1 MSEEEKS
8 TIAHKELAAPARRFN
23 SYLIWA
29 IVLLVVF
36 SLGLLTGYLWLYAP
50 ARQLLSTAQTD
61 LQAANQKLDET
72 SATLDATE
80 QELADLKLKYQ
91 LIEQGVAQNDLYI
104 SLLQAQHDIA
114 LARLALTQQDTLT
127 ATTTVELLQKDMEPL
142 YALLEAD
149 TAAALKEQVN
159 GVRDALK
166 SRQVN
171 QAIEDLRRLNDNLAL
186 ISTRILK

>member
-8 TIAHKELAAPARRFN
+8 TIAHKESAVPARRFN

-29 IVLLVVF
+29 IVLLIVF

-50 ARQLLSTAQTD
+50 TRQLLSTAQTD

-72 SATLDATE
+72 STTLDATE

-127 ATTTVELLQKDMEPL
+127 AKTTVELLQKDIEPV
-142 YALLEAD
+142 YVALEAD
-149 TAAALKEQVN
+149 TAAALKDQVN
-159 GVRDALK
+159 GVREALK

-171 QAIEDLRRLNDNLAL
+171 QALEDLRRLNDNLSL

>member
-8 TIAHKELAAPARRFN
+8 TIAHKESAVPARRFN

-29 IVLLVVF
+29 IVLLIVF

-50 ARQLLSTAQTD
+50 TRQLLSTAQTD

-72 SATLDATE
+72 STTLDATK

-127 ATTTVELLQKDMEPL
+127 ATTTVELLQKDIEPV
-142 YALLEAD
+142 YVALDAD
-149 TAAALKEQVN
+149 TAAALKDQVN
-159 GVRDALK
+159 GVR
-166 SRQVN
+166 
-171 QAIEDLRRLNDNLAL
+171 
-186 ISTRILK
+186 